1 MAIGENAYHIFPRH
15 YAELRSWRMR
25 RDLAAIGTAA
35 GVSAAFLSPIGGILF
50 AAEEGA
56 SYITSRLLSQ
66 CFAAAISEYMF
77 CA

>member
-1 MAIGENAYHIFPRH
+1 MAIGENAYHIFPKH

-25 RDLAAIGTAA
+25 RDLAAVGTAA

-66 CFAAAISEYMF
+66 CFAAAISEYTLW
-77 CA
+77 